1 MSALTEQYKMIKMKY
16 PDAILLFRVG
26 DFYEAFGEDA
36 KVVSDCLGIV
46 RTQAT
51 TDDVREVAGFPF
63 HALDSHLRTLVKAG
77 YRVAICE
84 ELEDPKKRKGN
95 PKRGVTDCINP

>member
-1 MSALTEQYKMIKMKY
+1 MSALTEQYKIIKMKY

-36 KVVSDCLGIV
+36 KVVSDHLGIV
-46 RTQAT
+46 RTEAT
-51 TDDVREVAGFPF
+51 TDDVKEMAGFPF
-63 HALDSHLRTLVKAG
+63 HALDAHLRTLVKAG

-84 ELEDPKKRKGN
+84 ELEDPRKRKGE
-95 PKRGVTDCINP
+95 PKRGVSDYMKP

>member
-1 MSALTEQYKMIKMKY
+1 MSALTEQYKMIKTKY

-26 DFYEAFGEDA
+26 DFYEVFGKDE
-36 KVVSDCLGIV
+36 KVVSDHLGIV

-51 TDDVREVAGFPF
+51 TNDVKEVAGFPF
-63 HALDSHLRTLVKAG
+63 HALDAHLRTQVKAG

-84 ELEDPKKRKGN
+84 ELEDPKKEERK
-95 PKRGVTDCINP
+95 PEKRCKGLY